1 MISLS
6 GGRLGSI
13 ALTRLAYLRAKGSDC
28 GMSRTTSLLLSLLL
42 LLSTTGCLAL
52 AVPTVSQGR
61 GRIIKAQEAAF
72 ITVGQTTREDVVRR
86 LGSDFRDTWRSTAMA
101 YSWELRGMDINWFIG
116 GQGGTAADQVGFSR
130 WRALFIAFD
139 PDGIVTKCEFKS
151 LSAKSSLDDQ
161 LLAWAKLPT
170 PTGRRTSP

>member
-6 GGRLGSI
+6 GGRLRSI
-13 ALTRLAYLRAKGSDC
+13 ALTLIAYLRAKGSGW
-28 GMSRTTSLLLSLLL
+28 GMLRTISLLLSLLL
-42 LLSTTGCLAL
+42 LLSTTGCLVL
-52 AVPTVSQGR
+52 AVPTVSRGR
-61 GRIIKAQEAAF
+61 GRVIKTQEAAF
-72 ITVGQTTREDVVRR
+72 IIVGQSTREDVVRR

-101 YSWELRGMDINWFIG
+101 YSWELRGMDLNWFVG

-139 PDGIVTKCEFKS
+139 PNGIVTKCEFTS

-170 PTGRRTSP
+170 PARRRTSP